1 MIAEIAQVA
10 AQTAKDSISLNP
22 INRWEWVFPLVE
34 SIHICGFTLLVGTVA
49 VLDLRLSDLV
59 LTRQSIAQLARAL
72 APWIYL
78 GIAVQFIT
86 GPYLFTA
93 SPPDYLHNPSFR
105 MKMYFLAA
113 ALLFHFTAVRGTAGK
128 SQPIGVGW
136 RRLVAF
142 VSIALWV
149 GVMFSGL
156 SIGFFAVND

>member
-1 MIAEIAQVA
+1 MIAAIAQA
-10 AQTAKDSISLNP
+10 ASDLSRNP
-22 INRWEWVFPLVE
+22 INRWEWVFPVVE

-49 VLDLRLSDLV
+49 VLDLRLSDLA
-59 LTRQSIAQLARAL
+59 LTRQSIANLAKSL

-93 SPPDYLHNPSFR
+93 SPHDYIHNPSFR
-105 MKMYFLAA
+105 MKMYLLAA
-113 ALLFHFTAVRGTAGK
+113 ALLFHFTVVRGTAAK
-128 SQPIGVGW
+128 SQPPGIGW

-142 VSIALWV
+142 ISMALWI
-149 GVMFSGL
+149 GVIYSGL

>member
-1 MIAEIAQVA
+1 MIAEVTQVA
-10 AQTAKDSISLNP
+10 SDLSLNP
-22 INRWEWVFPLVE
+22 INRWEWVFPVVE

-49 VLDLRLSDLV
+49 VLDLRLSDLA
-59 LTRQSIAQLARAL
+59 LTRQSIANLAKSL

-86 GPYLFTA
+86 GPYLFTS
-93 SPPDYLHNPSFR
+93 SPHDYIHNPSFR

-113 ALLFHFTAVRGTAGK
+113 ALVFHFTVVRGAAGK
-128 SQPIGVGW
+128 SQPLGVGW

-142 VSIALWV
+142 VSIALWI
-149 GVMFSGL
+149 GVIFSGL

>member
-1 MIAEIAQVA
+1 VIAAFAQA
-10 AQTAKDSISLNP
+10 GSDLSLNP
-22 INRWEWVFPLVE
+22 INRWVWVFPVVE
-34 SIHICGFTLLVGTVA
+34 SLHICGFTLLVGTVA
-49 VLDLRLSDLV
+49 VLDLRLSDLA
-59 LTRQSIAQLARAL
+59 LTRQSLANLAKSL

-93 SPPDYLHNPSFR
+93 SPHDYIHNPSFR

-113 ALLFHFTAVRGTAGK
+113 ALLFHFTIVRGTAGK
-128 SQPIGVGW
+128 SQPLGVGW

-149 GVMFSGL
+149 GVIFSGL

>member
-1 MIAEIAQVA
+1 MIAAITQA
-10 AQTAKDSISLNP
+10 ASDLSLNP
-22 INRWEWVFPLVE
+22 INRWEWVFPVVE

-49 VLDLRLSDLV
+49 VLDLRLSDLA
-59 LTRQSIAQLARAL
+59 LTRQSIANLAKSL

-93 SPPDYLHNPSFR
+93 SPHDYIHNPSFR

-113 ALLFHFTAVRGTAGK
+113 ALVFHFTFVRGAAGK
-128 SQPIGVGW
+128 SQPLGVGW

-142 VSIALWV
+142 VSIALWI
-149 GVMFSGL
+149 GVIFSGL

>member
-1 MIAEIAQVA
+1 MIAVIAQA
-10 AQTAKDSISLNP
+10 ASDLSLNP
-22 INRWEWVFPLVE
+22 INRWEWVFPVVE
-34 SIHICGFTLLVGTVA
+34 SIHICGFTLLVGTIA

-59 LTRQSIAQLARAL
+59 FTRESIAHLAEVL

-78 GIAVQFIT
+78 GIAVQFVT

-93 SPPDYLHNPSFR
+93 SPHDYIHNPSFR
-105 MKMYFLAA
+105 MKMMFLAA
-113 ALLFHFTAVRGTAGK
+113 ALVFHFTVVRGAAGK

-142 VSIALWV
+142 ISIALWI
-149 GVMFSGL
+149 GVIFSGL